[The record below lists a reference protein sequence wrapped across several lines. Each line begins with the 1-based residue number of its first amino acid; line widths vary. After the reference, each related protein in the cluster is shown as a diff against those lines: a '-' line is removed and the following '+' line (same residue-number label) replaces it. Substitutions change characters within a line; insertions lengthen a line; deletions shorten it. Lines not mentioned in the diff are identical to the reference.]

1 MRGAKRLFLLVIA
14 FSLQLFSQGYICA
27 VGGGGEGV
35 NDWNREPYSWIV
47 QKADSGTVLVLSV
60 NDETTWI
67 PDYFRSLGSRS
78 SYNLKINS
86 RTLANTQ
93 SIADSI
99 LAASAVFIKG
109 GDQYNYINYWK
120 GTLVESAIKQVYAR
134 GGVVAGT
141 SAGAMVL
148 GKFILSARY
157 GSLYPDDALVN
168 PFIQTSN
175 IEDNF
180 LGLVPEFIFD
190 THFIERGRQ
199 ARLASVLLKLGLQG
213 IQNVTGVG
221 LDDRTA
227 FCISPDGKGVVMG
240 SGSVSFYRA
249 DSLTRLWSSGNLYE
263 LENLHARQLTK
274 NWVYDL
280 NSKDISFVPASAKAF
295 NAASPSA
302 PTGDVTLTG
311 SNWVATSWLA
321 ALSAFVSRANT
332 TDVLIISYPAYE
344 AKANSILNELA
355 TYAPLAKLVLYTP
368 GSETDTLVHQKIQGA
383 SAFIFAGDDL
393 GAIKNITS
401 PASVVGNLLRQKL
414 INLRCP
420 SFFFGEMSKLASTSF
435 ADNLNSDPYAAYR
448 GKMTI
453 NEGFGVLPGFS
464 IQPLTY
470 ANSDYYENRM
480 AAVLWSVFKSQLPYG
495 IYSNGNG
502 ITKFI
507 NADSSIVFSRFPF
520 FLIDAREATLR
531 DSSVYRASSSTGPR
545 QVVALNSF
553 RISASNNYGRGYSIA
568 QKRFASA
575 DPTGVN
581 PEENYGIRD
590 NYEKVDLR
598 VTAFPNPFTY
608 STKIVFESG
617 RAGEMKLELFDI
629 RGLLI
634 RTLFCADVTAGQ
646 HSLSLQSG
654 GLSSGIYFLRATFD
668 DVIKTIK
675 LVLHK

>member
-1 MRGAKRLFLLVIA
+1 MRGAKRLFLLAIA

-47 QKADSGTVLVLSV
+47 QKADSGAVVVLSV
-60 NDETTWI
+60 NDETSWI

-93 SIADSI
+93 SVADSI

-180 LGLVPEFIFD
+180 LGLVPDVIFD

-240 SGSVSFYRA
+240 SGSVSIYRA

-280 NSKDISFVPASAKAF
+280 NSKNISFVPASAKAF
-295 NAASPSA
+295 NATLSEV

-311 SNWVATSWLA
+311 SNWIATSWLA

-332 TDVLIISYPAYE
+332 PDVLIVSYPAYE
-344 AKANSILNELA
+344 ANANSILNEVA
-355 TYAPLAKLVLYTP
+355 ASAPLAKLILYTP

-393 GAIKNITS
+393 TAIKNITS
-401 PASVVGNLLRQKL
+401 STSLVGNLLRQKL
-414 INLRCP
+414 INSRCP
-420 SFFFGEMSKLASTSF
+420 SFYFGEMSKLASTSF

-448 GKMTI
+448 GKMTL
-453 NEGFGVLPGFS
+453 NEGFRVLPGFS
-464 IQPLTY
+464 TQSLTF
-470 ANSDYYENRM
+470 ASSDYYENRM
-480 AAVLWSVFKSQLPYG
+480 ASVLWSIFKTQIPYG
-495 IYSNGNG
+495 IYINGNG

-520 FLIDAREATLR
+520 LFIDASEATLR

-553 RISASNNYGRGYSIA
+553 RISASNNYGRGYSLA
-568 QKRFASA
+568 QKRFVTA
-575 DPTGVN
+575 DPTGVK
-581 PEENYGIRD
+581 PEGIFEAQNNSEKD
-590 NYEKVDLR
+590 NLK
-598 VTAFPNPFTY
+598 VTAFPNAFTY

-634 RTLFCADVTAGQ
+634 RRLFCEEITAGQ
-646 HSLSLQSG
+646 HSLTFQSG
-654 GLSSGIYFLRATFD
+654 SLSSGIYFLRLTFN
-668 DVIKTIK
+668 DVMKTIK
-675 LVLHK
+675 LILNK

>member
-1 MRGAKRLFLLVIA
+1 MRGAKWLFLLMIA
-14 FSLQLFSQGYICA
+14 FSFLSFSQGYICA

-47 QKADSGTVLVLSV
+47 QKADSGTVVVLSV

-67 PDYFRSLGSRS
+67 PDYFRSLGSNS

-134 GGVVAGT
+134 GGVVSGT

-180 LGLVPEFIFD
+180 LGLVPDVIFD

-199 ARLASVLLKLGLQG
+199 ARLAAVLLKLGLQG

-249 DSLTRLWSSGNLYE
+249 DSLTRLWSSGILYE

-280 NSKDISFVPASAKAF
+280 NSNNVSFVPLSAKAF
-295 NAASPSA
+295 NAVNTTYPKS
-302 PTGDVTLTG
+302 DVTMTG

-321 ALSAFVSRANT
+321 TLSAFVSRANT
-332 TDVLIISYPAYE
+332 PDVLIISYPAYE
-344 AKANSILNELA
+344 AKANSILNELSA
-355 TYAPLAKLVLYTP
+355 YAPHSKLILYTP
-368 GSETDTLVHQKIQGA
+368 GSETDTSLQHKIQAA

-393 GAIKNITS
+393 TVLKNITS
-401 PASVVGNLLRQKL
+401 PVSLVGNLLRQKL
-414 INLRCP
+414 IISRCP
-420 SFFFGEMSKLASTSF
+420 SFYFGEMSKLASTSF

-453 NEGFGVLPGFS
+453 NDGFGVLPGFS
-464 IQPLTY
+464 TQPLTF

-480 AAVLWSVFKSQLPYG
+480 ASVLWSIFKSQVPYG
-495 IYSNGNG
+495 LYSNSNG
-502 ITKFI
+502 IVKFI
-507 NADSSIVFSRFPF
+507 NSDSTIVFSRFPF
-520 FLIDAREATLR
+520 FFIDASEATLR
-531 DSSVYRASSSTGPR
+531 DSSVYRASGSIGPR

-553 RISASNNYGRGYSIA
+553 RISASNNYGRGYSLV
-568 QKRFASA
+568 QKKFISA
-575 DPTGVN
+575 DPTSVN
-581 PEENYGIRD
+581 PEGTYETQNNSEND
-590 NYEKVDLR
+590 NLKVA
-598 VTAFPNPFTY
+598 AFPNPFTY
-608 STKIVFESG
+608 STKIVYEVG
-617 RAGEMKLELFDI
+617 KAGEMKLELFDI
-629 RGLLI
+629 RGLLVRELFCENI
-634 RTLFCADVTAGQ
+634 RTGQ
-646 HSLSLQSG
+646 HSHSFQSG
-654 GLSSGIYFLRATFD
+654 SLSSGIYFLRFTFNGA
-668 DVIKTIK
+668 IKTLK
-675 LVLHK
+675 LILNK